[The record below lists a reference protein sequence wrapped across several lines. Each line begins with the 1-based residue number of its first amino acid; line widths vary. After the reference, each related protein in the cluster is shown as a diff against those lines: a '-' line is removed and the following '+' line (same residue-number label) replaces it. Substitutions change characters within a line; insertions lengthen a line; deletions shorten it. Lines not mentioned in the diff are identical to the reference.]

1 MCSVHLTST
10 VLRLFTHRYLELQQL
25 GEALNPWVVGCF
37 GPDKDAEEIAESQR
51 ICEKLLQK
59 YKL

>member
-1 MCSVHLTST
+1 MSFIPLKNS
-10 VLRLFTHRYLELQQL
+10 VLRQLIHRYLELHQL
-25 GEALNPWVVGCF
+25 GAALNPWVVGCF
-37 GPDKDAEEIAESQR
+37 GPDKDAEEIAESQE